1 MGQRRK
7 WGLMGGNWLLPFRDE
22 GRCWYRILNVN
33 TIIIKDIGI
42 CDEDFSYSLFG
53 PTRCLS
59 DVAAG

>member
-1 MGQRRK
+1 
-7 WGLMGGNWLLPFRDE
+7 MGGNWLLPFRDE